1 MSVFDGEIAG
11 AWATRDAARAG
22 RGRGRVG
29 MGASRRGAG
38 VAAFVLAI
46 CTAGALV
53 HVAVR
58 IKGLEVAYDLGRER
72 RIASEMEEQRRRLQI
87 EIGMLKDPGRVISIA
102 REKLNMGPPTP
113 DAIWRLGAGASA
125 AGVTPA
131 RAPDESKPDKSKS
144 GGNKSSGSKPAGK
157 SSGRG
162 R

>member
-1 MSVFDGEIAG
+1 MSVFDDEIAS
-11 AWATRDAARAG
+11 AWATRDAARG
-22 RGRGRVG
+22 GSRRGRA
-29 MGASRRGAG
+29 GAGAPRRGAG

-102 REKLNMGPPTP
+102 RERLNMGPPTQ
-113 DAIWRLGAGASA
+113 DAIWRLGAGAGA
-125 AGVTPA
+125 AGVTST
-131 RAPDESKPDKSKS
+131 RAPDEPKPGKGKPS
-144 GGNKSSGSKPAGK
+144 GAKPAGGRP
-157 SSGRG
+157 SGGAR
-162 R
+162 